1 MQMLNGK
8 NVIFAKQ
15 SNYKSAL
22 SIPNGFI
29 TVIQSSIN
37 SNCEMVFSYSRYSLF
52 GQDADVKLFFF
63 FLILDIIFLWEKS

>member
-1 MQMLNGK
+1 MNGK

-15 SNYKSAL
+15 SNYENAQ

-37 SNCEMVFSYSRYSLF
+37 SNCEMVFSNSRYNLF
-52 GQDADVKLFFF
+52 GQDADVN
-63 FLILDIIFLWEKS
+63 